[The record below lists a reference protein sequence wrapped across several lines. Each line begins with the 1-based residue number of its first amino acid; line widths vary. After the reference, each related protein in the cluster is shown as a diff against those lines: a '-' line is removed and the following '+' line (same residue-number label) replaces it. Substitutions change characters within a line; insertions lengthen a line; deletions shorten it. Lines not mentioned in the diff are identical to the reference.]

1 MDRYNVGICL
11 NSDSISCHT
20 ILNGK
25 IKDISKYTLSENEII
40 HKLDDKAFT
49 KCINTYLTNIVKD
62 SRLFF
67 NTSEQICATISVPE
81 YIDENKRELLK
92 NSFDKDLIN
101 LKEIID
107 ESIAMIFGYRIE
119 YTEEIIIFLNKNK
132 DRLKISIIENLN
144 VLQRNIDL
152 KIDYVFE
159 TNKYEV
165 IQNIRRYIIKTLK
178 ALNYD
183 KEYKIILSNEILN
196 DIELKENIEKV
207 FKNVYCGKLDA
218 IYIGTTIIAY
228 ESNDEII
235 NIEHQENTILK
246 DTNICID
253 FEKQLS
259 KHIEENENLKNII
272 TKLESNKLKQE
283 KDIININLKLKSV
296 ENEVKNYKNNNEK
309 LLQTSKKL
317 EINET
322 NLEKEIKS
330 YKDRNAILKQENKN
344 IKELLSKKDIDINK
358 KENYIKQLEKK
369 LKELS
374 EKEIPKLSIEQ
385 VKDIYGK
392 VYIDIR
398 KELLE
403 LTKLE
408 TKVIEGKNI
417 KETIKKPYGL
427 VNEINRMEDIETIY
441 IALNELITNLKN
453 IQDLFKQS
461 EENIDLTGYIDK
473 LESLYNKI

>member
-25 IKDISKYTLSENEII
+25 IKNISKYTLSENEII

-178 ALNYD
+178 TLNYD

-296 ENEVKNYKNNNEK
+296 E
-309 LLQTSKKL
+309 
-317 EINET
+317 
-322 NLEKEIKS
+322 KEIKS
-330 YKDRNAILKQENKN
+330 YKDNNSILKQENKN